1 MESINKGEAWTE
13 RLQELC
19 IRYSHMGVCDDL
31 ADLSKTDAWGLYCY
45 ISRLD
50 G

>member
-1 MESINKGEAWTE
+1 MESINKGEAWEE

-19 IRYSHMGVCDDL
+19 VQYSHMGAGEDL
-31 ADLSKTDAWGLYCY
+31 ATMSETDAWGLYCY
-45 ISRLD
+45 LLRLD